1 MTKGILKFLVSI
13 QILEGGD
20 LYQPLQC
27 LRGSVLVAVDV
38 RPWILGLSD
47 FPWPS
52 SWLTR
57 KVVVHHMICPSWKG
71 KISHRSWST
80 GVFFLR
86 NQQTIVLQLLFI
98 CLFIDKLRSQVL
110 YFLYSRLK
118 TNNIWNPKSHE
129 GLEDES
135 PFRFGVIFRWTIW
148 VFQDLCLVSTRAT
161 SNLVQF

>member
-20 LYQPLQC
+20 LYQLLQC

-47 FPWPS
+47 LPWPS

-57 KVVVHHMICPSWKG
+57 KVVVHWIFVQVG
-71 KISHRSWST
+71 KAKFRVVHDQLA
-80 GVFFLR
+80 FFLR

-98 CLFIDKLRSQVL
+98 CSYKLRSQKFFIFYTAPRKL
-110 YFLYSRLK
+110 TTFG
-118 TNNIWNPKSHE
+118 TQKSW
-129 GLEDES
+129 
-135 PFRFGVIFRWTIW
+135 RFGRWISFSFPGDFQVNHLSFSGF
-148 VFQDLCLVSTRAT
+148 VFGINSGYLQ
-161 SNLVQF
+161 LVQF